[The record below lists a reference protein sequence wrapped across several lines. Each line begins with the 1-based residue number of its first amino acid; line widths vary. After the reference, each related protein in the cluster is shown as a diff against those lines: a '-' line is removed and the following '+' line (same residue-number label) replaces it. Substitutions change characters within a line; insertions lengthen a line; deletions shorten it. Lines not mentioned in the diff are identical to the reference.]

1 MPHELKKLTPNI
13 VVANI
18 EKSLAFYRD
27 VLGFA
32 VTMSV
37 PDSAPY
43 VFVGLQSGPVEVF
56 INAVEVM
63 PEKVSFGNSMSLF
76 VEVADIKGLHEALRA
91 QVPIAIPLEKK
102 FYGMTEFAIHD
113 PDGHMIIFA
122 QPGDHV

>member
-13 VVANI
+13 VVSSI

-27 VLGFA
+27 VLAFA
-32 VTMSV
+32 VTMTE
-37 PDSAPY
+37 PKTAPH

-56 INAVEVM
+56 INAAEIM
-63 PEKVSFGNSMSLF
+63 PAKVAFGDSVSLF
-76 VEVADIKGLHEALRA
+76 IEVAGIKALYEALRPR
-91 QVPIAIPLEKK
+91 VTIAIPLEKK

-122 QPGDHV
+122 EPGDHV

>member
-1 MPHELKKLTPNI
+1 MPHQLKKLTPNI
-13 VVANI
+13 VVADI

>member
-1 MPHELKKLTPNI
+1 MPHELKKLTPNL
-13 VVANI
+13 VVSSL

-32 VTMSV
+32 VTITV
-37 PDSAPY
+37 PDAAPY
-43 VFVGLQSGPVEVF
+43 VFVALQSGAVEVF
-56 INAVEVM
+56 LNASEIM
-63 PEKVSFGNSMSLF
+63 PEKVSFGNSVSLY
-76 VEVADIKGLHEALRA
+76 VEVAGIRALHEGLRA

-122 QPGDHV
+122 EQGDHV

>member
-13 VVANI
+13 VVSSI
-18 EKSLAFYRD
+18 ETSLAFYRD
-27 VLGFA
+27 VLGFK

-37 PDSAPY
+37 PDPAPY

-56 INAVEVM
+56 INAAEIM
-63 PEKVSFGNSMSLF
+63 PEKVSFGNSLSLY
-76 VEVADIKGLHEALRA
+76 VEVVDIKALHESLRP

-122 QPGDHV
+122 QQGDHV